1 MKKTPVNGADL
12 IVFDVDGV
20 LVDASRSFPAV
31 VARCLDWAWTRVLG
45 RIPDGGG
52 FSFEH
57 FAATKTH
64 PAFNDDYDIAWAA
77 VSCAASSPS
86 PLLSESLP
94 PPGEW
99 RAILE
104 GAGEDIEGWVRDSFG
119 VTVPRDLIRDACGEM
134 YFGGDGYESLGL
146 ALRYTTR
153 RGGLWEEET
162 PLADFHWRDLP
173 LPAGIYT
180 GRTRA
185 ELALG
190 LKVIGWEDFPPRMVV
205 SSDDGILKPSPLG
218 LSLLCER
225 AGAGAPLFLGDAE
238 SDREAARAF
247 GRGSFGAIGCFLP
260 YEPRSFKDPSEALAA
275 AGIRLKG
282 RG

>member
-119 VTVPRDLIRDACGEM
+119 
-134 YFGGDGYESLGL
+134 
-146 ALRYTTR
+146 
-153 RGGLWEEET
+153 
-162 PLADFHWRDLP
+162 
-173 LPAGIYT
+173 
-180 GRTRA
+180 
-185 ELALG
+185 
-190 LKVIGWEDFPPRMVV
+190 
-205 SSDDGILKPSPLG
+205 
-218 LSLLCER
+218 
-225 AGAGAPLFLGDAE
+225 
-238 SDREAARAF
+238 
-247 GRGSFGAIGCFLP
+247 
-260 YEPRSFKDPSEALAA
+260 
-275 AGIRLKG
+275 
-282 RG
+282 